1 MRKAATLAVVLGCLA
16 LFGSAASAQEKKSA
30 AKEPAA
36 AKKHP
41 AKKPSHVIL
50 SEADI
55 KWGDAPPTLPAGA
68 KMAVLQG
75 DPGATGMFTIRLK
88 VPDGYKVAA
97 HWHPAAE
104 NVTVI
109 SGTFNLGTG
118 DKLDE
123 AKTTPMSAGSFATMP
138 AKMRHFAWC
147 KGETEVQVSGMGP
160 FKIVYVNPA
169 DDPGKT
175 KK

>member
-1 MRKAATLAVVLGCLA
+1 MRKIAALAVLLGCLCV
-16 LFGSAASAQEKKSA
+16 FGSSAFAQEKGKKPPA
-30 AKEPAA
+30 AKGTAA
-36 AKKHP
+36 AKKP
-41 AKKPSHVIL
+41 MHVIMN
-50 SEADI
+50 EGDI

-75 DPGATGMFTIRLK
+75 DPGKAGMYTIRLK
-88 VPDGYKVAA
+88 APDGFKVAA

-104 NVTVI
+104 HLTVI

-123 AKTTPMSAGSFATMP
+123 TKTTAMTAGAFGSMP
-138 AKMRHFAWC
+138 AKMRHFAWM

-160 FKIVYVNPA
+160 FQINYVNPA
-169 DDPGKT
+169 DDPSKT

>member
-1 MRKAATLAVVLGCLA
+1 MRKAAVLAVVLGSLWV
-16 LFGSAASAQEKKSA
+16 LGSSAAAQEKKSA
-30 AKEPAA
+30 AAKEPAA
-36 AKKHP
+36 AR
-41 AKKPSHVIL
+41 KPMHVIM

-75 DPGATGMFTIRLK
+75 YPGKAGMYTIRIK
-88 VPDGYKVAA
+88 APDGYKVAA

-104 NVTVI
+104 HLTVI

-118 DKLDE
+118 DKLDDT
-123 AKTTPMSAGSFATMP
+123 KTTPMAAGAFGSMP

-160 FKIVYVNPA
+160 FVIRYVNPA
-169 DDPGKT
+169 DDPSKM
-175 KK
+175 KM

>member
-1 MRKAATLAVVLGCLA
+1 MRKAAVLAVVLGCLCV
-16 LFGSAASAQEKKSA
+16 FGSTASAQEKKAAA
-30 AKEPAA
+30 AKGSAA
-36 AKKHP
+36 AKKP
-41 AKKPSHVIL
+41 MHVVT
-50 SEADI
+50 SESEI

-75 DPGATGMFTIRLK
+75 DPGQAGMYTIRLK
-88 VPDGYKVAA
+88 APDGYRVAA

-104 NVTVI
+104 HLTVI

-123 AKTTPMSAGSFATMP
+123 TKTTAMAAGAFGSMP
-138 AKMRHFAWC
+138 AKMHHFAWT
-147 KGETEVQVSGMGP
+147 KGETVVQVSGMGP
-160 FKIVYVNPA
+160 FRLIYVNAA
-169 DDPGKT
+169 DDPSKA

>member
-1 MRKAATLAVVLGCLA
+1 MRKAAAVAVVLGCLCV
-16 LFGSAASAQEKKSA
+16 FGSIASAQEKKAPA
-30 AKEPAA
+30 AKGPAA
-36 AKKHP
+36 AKKP
-41 AKKPSHVIL
+41 MHVIMN
-50 SEADI
+50 EADI
-55 KWGDAPPTLPAGA
+55 KWGDAPPNMPAGA

-75 DPGATGMFTIRLK
+75 DPGKAGMYTIRLK
-88 VPDGYKVAA
+88 TPDGYRVAA

-104 NVTVI
+104 HLTII

-123 AKTTPMSAGSFATMP
+123 TKTTAMAAGAFGSMP
-138 AKMRHFAWC
+138 AKMHHFAWC

-160 FKIVYVNPA
+160 FQIIYVNPA
-169 DDPGKT
+169 DDPSKT

>member
-1 MRKAATLAVVLGCLA
+1 MKKAAVLAVVLGSLWV
-16 LFGSAASAQEKKSA
+16 LVSSASAQEKKSPA
-30 AKEPAA
+30 EPAA
-36 AKKHP
+36 AKKP
-41 AKKPSHVIL
+41 MHVIM

-75 DPGATGMFTIRLK
+75 DPGKAGMYTIRIK
-88 VPDGYKVAA
+88 APDGYRVAA

-104 NVTVI
+104 HLTTI

-123 AKTTPMSAGSFATMP
+123 TKTTPMAAGAFGSMP
-138 AKMRHFAWC
+138 AKMHHFAWC

-160 FKIVYVNPA
+160 FVIHYVNPA
-169 DDPGKT
+169 DDPSKT

>member
-1 MRKAATLAVVLGCLA
+1 MRKAAVLAVVLGSLWVLA
-16 LFGSAASAQEKKSA
+16 SSASAQEKKSPA

-36 AKKHP
+36 AKKP
-41 AKKPSHVIL
+41 MHVIT

-75 DPGATGMFTIRLK
+75 DPGKAGMYTIRIK
-88 VPDGYKVAA
+88 APDGYRVAA

-104 NVTVI
+104 HLTII

-123 AKTTPMSAGSFATMP
+123 TKTTPMAAGAFGSMP
-138 AKMRHFAWC
+138 AKMHHFAWC
-147 KGETEVQVSGMGP
+147 KGETEVQMSGMGP
-160 FKIVYVNPA
+160 FVIHYVNAA
-169 DDPGKT
+169 DDPSKT

>member
-1 MRKAATLAVVLGCLA
+1 MRKVAALVVVLGGLCA
-16 LFGSAASAQEKKSA
+16 FVTAQEKKA
-30 AKEPAA
+30 AGAG
-36 AKKHP
+36 
-41 AKKPSHVIL
+41 KPMHVIM
-50 SEADI
+50 SEGDI

-75 DPGATGMFTIRLK
+75 DPGKAGMYTIRIK
-88 VPDGYKVAA
+88 APDGYKVAA
-97 HWHPAAE
+97 HGHPAAE
-104 NVTVI
+104 YLTTI

-123 AKTTPMSAGSFATMP
+123 TKTTPMAAGTFGSMP
-138 AKMRHFAWC
+138 AKMHHYAWC

-160 FKIVYVNPA
+160 FVINYVNPA
-169 DDPGKT
+169 DDPSKT